1 MEYKELKLTE
11 LKPFKIRDL
20 RDNVIIKLTERIKKR
35 FNLARPLSVVKDN
48 DNYIIADGNH
58 RYKVLKELDIKKV
71 PCVIYKDRDPYNL
84 AVECNQDEDTY
95 APMDLFDWLDII
107 GRLKDDYTQEEIG
120 EKIGWSRSKVNN
132 YMLLLKE
139 IDTTIL
145 ELAKKHQTGRVS
157 KIDTGVSINFTEY
170 WFRTSGIYDLNKD
183 NQLKF
188 MNWFIDNKCNVSKKK
203 LNKKADELLLKQ
215 QAQKYLTNNL
225 FKEAD
230 GSNIL
235 DNVDK
240 GLYSNIKQ
248 VQRVVEK
255 LNEQITE
262 KEKIQILHKD
272 AFDMLDDLPDNSV
285 DAIIT
290 DPPYNVTDND
300 WDIFDT
306 DEDFLKFIE
315 QIIIKSKKVLKENYH
330 FYLFAADR
338 YMADIE
344 MLFKKHDLLIQSR
357 IIWVRKNMSM
367 GRVTDKKFISHY
379 EPIFHI
385 GNKSLNFPNEW
396 GEERFNV
403 QEFAVPQ
410 SNFDDKKE
418 HPTQKP
424 YKLIKRL
431 VELSTDIG
439 DLVVDPFCGAGT
451 TAKACDDLNRK
462 CITSD
467 TNENYIKIAKN
478 RVYGVNQ

>member
-1 MEYKELKLTE
+1 
-11 LKPFKIRDL
+11 
-20 RDNVIIKLTERIKKR
+20 
-35 FNLARPLSVVKDN
+35 
-48 DNYIIADGNH
+48 
-58 RYKVLKELDIKKV
+58 
-71 PCVIYKDRDPYNL
+71 
-84 AVECNQDEDTY
+84 
-95 APMDLFDWLDII
+95 
-107 GRLKDDYTQEEIG
+107 
-120 EKIGWSRSKVNN
+120 
-132 YMLLLKE
+132 
-139 IDTTIL
+139 
-145 ELAKKHQTGRVS
+145 
-157 KIDTGVSINFTEY
+157 
-170 WFRTSGIYDLNKD
+170 
-183 NQLKF
+183 
-188 MNWFIDNKCNVSKKK
+188 MNWFIDNKCNVNKKK

-230 GSNIL
+230 GSDIL

-248 VQRVVEK
+248 VQRAVEK

-290 DPPYNVTDND
+290 DPPYNVTDNE

-367 GRVTDKKFISHY
+367 GRVTDRKFISHY

-451 TAKACDDLNRK
+451 TAKACDNLNRK